1 MKSAVSEDSNRRQ
14 DLLQAAAR
22 LFKEKGY
29 EGASIRAISAAV
41 GMRCGSPF
49 YHFENK
55 QALLYAVMEEGLR
68 QGLARTEAAIDPTLN
83 ARAQFKRLVR
93 VHLGILLEEGNDFIP
108 VMLYNW
114 GALEDNYRHKLIE
127 TKDRYDRIW
136 AQMVARLQAE
146 GELGDDP
153 KIARLLLLGAMNF
166 ITTWYKADAGL
177 SIDALADRV
186 VSFYLRAET

>member
-29 EGASIRAISAAV
+29 EGASIRAISSAV

-55 QALLYAVMEEGLR
+55 QAILYAVMEEGLR
-68 QGLARTEAAIDPTLN
+68 QGLERTEAAIDASLS
-83 ARAQFKRLVR
+83 AREQFERLVR

-114 GALEDNYRHKLIE
+114 GALDKEHRLKLIE

-136 AQMVARLQAE
+136 ADMVARLQAE

-166 ITTWYKADAGL
+166 ITTWYKPDAGL
-177 SIDALADRV
+177 SIDGLAQQV
-186 VSFYLRAET
+186 VRFYLR

>member
-1 MKSAVSEDSNRRQ
+1 VKSTVSEDSNRRQ

-29 EGASIRAISAAV
+29 EGASIRAISSAV

-55 QALLYAVMEEGLR
+55 QAILCAVMEEGLR
-68 QGLARTEAAIDPTLN
+68 QGLERTEAALDEHLP
-83 ARAQFKRLVR
+83 ARDQFEKLVR

-114 GALEDNYRHKLIE
+114 SALDETHRKRLIE

-136 AQMVARLQAE
+136 ARMVERLQAE
-146 GELGDDP
+146 GELGEDP

-166 ITTWYKADAGL
+166 ITTWYKPNSGL
-177 SIDALADRV
+177 SIDELARKV
-186 VSFYLRAET
+186 VGFYLHKTP

>member
-1 MKSAVSEDSNRRQ
+1 MRSSVSEDSNRRL
-14 DLLQAAAR
+14 DLLHAAAR

-29 EGASIRAISAAV
+29 EGASIRAISSAV

-55 QALLYAVMEEGLR
+55 QAILYAVMEEGLR
-68 QGLARTEAAIDPTLN
+68 QGLARTEAALDSNLG
-83 ARAQFKRLVR
+83 AREQFERLVR

-114 GALEDNYRHKLIE
+114 GALDEIHRKKLIE
-127 TKDRYDRIW
+127 TKDRYDEIW
-136 AQMVARLQAE
+136 QDIVHRLQAE
-146 GELGDDP
+146 GDLGEDP

-166 ITTWYKADAGL
+166 ITTWYKANSGL
-177 SIDALADRV
+177 SIDDLARKV
-186 VSFYLRAET
+186 VGFYLR